1 MHLIYHMMPIY
12 VAYDW
17 LACSYFQYT
26 FASCVTCL
34 SILELYDQ
42 TLMFQCDGMNMQ
54 KFRLYLKRISGVA
67 HHQNG
72 LPSSLCGPVE
82 PNTNVGS
89 VGRLDFQAL
98 AASGQ
103 IPPQTLAALHA
114 ELLGH
119 PSGSLVLPAIDQPV
133 LQASRQGPKCIPAER
148 EVTFGQPLFKCQA
161 SISKQFPRTSI
172 AAENTSSGF
181 SVWPSNHLGTIDS
194 IKNLGG
200 SNNTQNGNMTMQVLQ
215 QQQQSYPVLSEPHHV
230 INVQPSCLVVPSRS
244 SNCLNLGQMS
254 LPLNQ
259 NSIAVPSQLSN
270 NFQSGNS
277 SISINPSSNFNNSN
291 IGLDCSLLPSLSNN
305 ASLGVGQTS
314 DGDVTGVGVLNRSP
328 GSLSPS
334 VSSCSA
340 RTNSETGWRLQHSNM
355 TVGPAT
361 GLPLNLP
368 NLCPKGSGTT
378 TGRASDQ
385 GQVRNLGF
393 VGKGTCIPSRFAVD
407 DIESPTN
414 DQSIRNTCLH
424 DDGGRVKQEVH
435 LDFTDDSQVGTT
447 ILPHFSSNLMGVLSK

>member
-1 MHLIYHMMPIY
+1 MLHVI
-12 VAYDW
+12 
-17 LACSYFQYT
+17 
-26 FASCVTCL
+26 

-42 TLMFQCDGMNMQ
+42 TLMFQRDGMNMQ

-67 HHQNG
+67 QHQNG
-72 LPSSLCGPVE
+72 LPSSLCGPLE
-82 PNTNVGS
+82 PNTKVGS

-103 IPPQTLAALHA
+103 IPPQSLAALHA

-119 PSGSLVLPAIDQPV
+119 PSGSLVLPAIDPPV

-148 EVTFGQPLFKCQA
+148 EVAFGQPLFKCQS
-161 SISKQFPRTSI
+161 SISKQFPPTSI
-172 AAENTSSGF
+172 AGENTSSGF
-181 SVWPSNHLGTIDS
+181 SVWPSNHLGTIFS
-194 IKNLGG
+194 NKNLGG
-200 SNNTQNGNMTMQVLQ
+200 ANNTQNGNMTMQVL

-244 SNCLNLGQMS
+244 SNCLNLGQSS
-254 LPLNQ
+254 LPLNR
-259 NSIAVPSQLSN
+259 NSIVVPSQLSKK
-270 NFQSGNS
+270 FQSDNS
-277 SISINPSSNFNNSN
+277 SISINPGSNFNSSS
-291 IGLDCSLLPSLSNN
+291 IGLDYSLLPSLSNN

-314 DGDVTGVGVLNRSP
+314 DGDVTSVRVLNRSP
-328 GSLSPS
+328 VSLSSS

-340 RTNSETGWRLQHSNM
+340 RTNSETGWRLHHSSMN
-355 TVGPAT
+355 VGPAT
-361 GLPLNLP
+361 GSPLNLP
-368 NLCPKGSGTT
+368 NLCPQGSEPT

-414 DQSIRNTCLH
+414 DQRIRNTCLR
-424 DDGGRVKQEVH
+424 DDGGRVKEEVH
-435 LDFTDDSQVGTT
+435 LDFADDSQVGTT
-447 ILPHFSSNLMGVLSK
+447 ILPNFPSNFMGVLSK